1 MTKEQDEQVNA
12 FSTSALYPKAVIP
25 SCGEI
30 SLYEKVRID
39 DRIVSMVAFVVC
51 SVDEHGRQDIL
62 AVELT
67 LEESE
72 KVYLRL
78 FRGL

>member
-12 FSTSALYPKAVIP
+12 FSTSTLYPKVAIP
-25 SCGEI
+25 FCGEI
-30 SLYEKVRID
+30 TLYENVRMD
-39 DRIVSMVAFVVC
+39 DRIVSLVAFVVC
-51 SVDEHGRQDIL
+51 SVGEHGQQDIL
-62 AVELT
+62 AMELT

-78 FRGL
+78 F